1 MQVQLDQQALL
12 VLKVILVLLVL
23 KVILVLL
30 ALKAIPAKEVKTA
43 TASLLKLKMI
53 TKTVLIPSLLPT
65 KLMAQSLLPSLKTV
79 KTVKTVKTE
88 LLALKAT
95 KVTLVQL
102 VRKVKKATKATAS
115 QVKL

>member
-1 MQVQLDQQALL
+1 M
-12 VLKVILVLLVL
+12 ILVLLVL

-65 KLMAQSLLPSLKTV
+65 KLMAQ
-79 KTVKTVKTE
+79 
-88 LLALKAT
+88 
-95 KVTLVQL
+95 
-102 VRKVKKATKATAS
+102 
-115 QVKL
+115 